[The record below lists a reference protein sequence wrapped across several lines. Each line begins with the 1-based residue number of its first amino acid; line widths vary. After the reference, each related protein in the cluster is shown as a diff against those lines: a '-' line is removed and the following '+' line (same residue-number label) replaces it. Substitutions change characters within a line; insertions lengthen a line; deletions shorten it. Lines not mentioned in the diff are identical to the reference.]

1 MRLACQ
7 STIDIVTFAE
17 VFWKTS
23 RTTFQIHARIFVLL
37 VINNL
42 DVLLKSAVTIKS
54 TVAM

>member
-23 RTTFQIHARIFVLL
+23 RTTFQYIFVLL